1 MEPTGNES
9 GTKNKG
15 SRALAHLLGII
26 SRSIYS
32 EMGHV
37 LGAAY
42 TVRSLNG
49 SACILIKAEASRREM
64 ENTDLHDKHRFI
76 NGGKKTLVTGDRTG
90 PRLESAGKASLGN
103 DPGSEPWGQGE
114 S

>member
-1 MEPTGNES
+1 
-9 GTKNKG
+9 
-15 SRALAHLLGII
+15 
-26 SRSIYS
+26 
-32 EMGHV
+32 MGHV

-49 SACILIKAEASRREM
+49 SAYILIKAEASRREM

-76 NGGKKTLVTGDRTG
+76 NGGKKTLVTGTG
-90 PRLESAGKASLGN
+90 RDPDWKVLGRLPLGN
-103 DPGSEPWGQGE
+103 DPGSEPCGQGE